1 MPEFTIGI
9 FVVGSLLLKGIAIF
23 AIVYFG
29 ARLAIRHERRIPS

>member
-1 MPEFTIGI
+1 MPELAIGI

-23 AIVYFG
+23 AIVYLG